1 VSQPARGHK
10 DGNLVVHHQGSSRVA
25 QVMEADA
32 PLHLADG
39 SGEPL
44 DVPPGIGVNEVFL
57 PAISR

>member
-1 VSQPARGHK
+1 
-10 DGNLVVHHQGSSRVA
+10 VVHHQGSSRVA